1 VFLGG
6 KGVNRRG
13 AGEECKGREGSR
25 WNGGEIRFH
34 HGDDGSNVQCDRR
47 LDHLYGY
54 VCCGAERA
62 IRVREIRIRVNVDG
76 LDGSAGDDERN
87 TQESEEKL
95 PRTLGFRV

>member
-13 AGEECKGREGSR
+13 AGEECECREGSR

-54 VCCGAERA
+54 VGCSAEGT
-62 IRVREIRIRVNVDG
+62 VRMGKIRIRMNVDG
-76 LDGSAGDDERN
+76 LDGSAGNDKHD